1 VSLQNWFYRSHALR
15 PLRRWWLSSIAR
27 RTRQAVAREAAF
39 AGTPLHTHDSF
50 GAVWIHPRHLAF
62 WYFFATET
70 DLQRAQQSGL
80 TARMIES
87 TRTGLLLR
95 GYPREVISG
104 VGISFA
110 SDEDVQRTTNGDYY
124 RYLK

>member
-1 VSLQNWFYRSHALR
+1 VSLQNWFYRSHVLR

-27 RTRQAVAREAAF
+27 RTRQAVARETAF
-39 AGTPLHTHDSF
+39 AGIRLHTHDSF

-62 WYFFATET
+62 WYFFATEA
-70 DLQRAQQSGL
+70 DLQQAQQSGL
-80 TARMIES
+80 TARMIKS

-95 GYPREVISG
+95 GYPREVIAE
-104 VGISFA
+104 VVISFA